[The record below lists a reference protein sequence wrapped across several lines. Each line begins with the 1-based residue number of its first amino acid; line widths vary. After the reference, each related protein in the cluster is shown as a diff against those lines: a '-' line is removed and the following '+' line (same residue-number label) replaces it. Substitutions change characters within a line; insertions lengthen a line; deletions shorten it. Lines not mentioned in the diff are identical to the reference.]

1 MAKNYGS
8 INVFSPTEFIS
19 LNNII
24 HTNIIFIKKQI
35 QKLDKSTNVIG
46 TKNDNTELRDRM

>member
-46 TKNDNTELRDRM
+46 TKNDNTELRERM

>member
-46 TKNDNTELRDRM
+46 TKNDNTELRGRM

>member
-24 HTNIIFIKKQI
+24 HTNLIFIKKQI

>member
-19 LNNII
+19 LTNII

-35 QKLDKSTNVIG
+35 QKLDKSVIVIG
-46 TKNDNTELRDRM
+46 TKNDNSELRGRM

>member
-46 TKNDNTELRDRM
+46 SKNDNTELRGRM